1 METTYVN
8 LKILSQLKPFERVNT
23 RRELF
28 TIQNSNMRFLPNWF
42 ARWLDGSNRESDY
55 GRIRDLY
62 QTCEEFL
69 REHPADAKM
78 RRHIDDSIRGLR
90 ALKKTYEYD
99 VTHQARIDTLIE
111 RMAPEPRVEESE
123 AISDP

>member
-1 METTYVN
+1 MEATFVN

-28 TIQNSNMRFLPNWF
+28 TIQSSMRFLPNWF

-62 QTCEEFL
+62 QTCEAHLE
-69 REHPADAKM
+69 EHPDDDNMK
-78 RRHIDDSIRGLR
+78 RHIENSLKGLR

-99 VTHQARIDTLIE
+99 ITHQARIDTLIE
-111 RMAPEPRVEESE
+111 RMST
-123 AISDP
+123 